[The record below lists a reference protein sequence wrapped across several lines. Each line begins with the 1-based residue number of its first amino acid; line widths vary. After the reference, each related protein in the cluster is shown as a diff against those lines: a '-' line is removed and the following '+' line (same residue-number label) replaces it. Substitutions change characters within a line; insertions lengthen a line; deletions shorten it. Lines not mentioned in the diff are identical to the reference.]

1 MGVDNGVAKW
11 GDSLAVRLPRKLV
24 DEMGLRAGDEVNL
37 VQTAAREI
45 TIEKDL
51 RREQALERLASMR
64 IRLPVEYKFDR
75 GEANER

>member
-1 MGVDNGVAKW
+1 MRVSKW

-24 DEMGLRAGDEVNL
+24 DAMGLSAGDEVHL

-45 TIEKDL
+45 AIEKDL